1 MKIWNMRSYYDVNI
15 SNDKA
20 ELCEEI
26 MSVKLFVIVIID
38 FKRYLSTYCLMQG
51 SCLVCSNF
59 ITWNIY
65 LKIRITIFKFKMLV

>member
-1 MKIWNMRSYYDVNI
+1 MRSYYYDVNI

-20 ELCEEI
+20 ELYEEI

-38 FKRYLSTYCLMQG
+38 FKRYLSTCCLMQG

-59 ITWNIY
+59 
-65 LKIRITIFKFKMLV
+65 